1 MVRYERFMILEKVFD
16 WSSSF
21 DTNNDRFLKMSLLR
35 FYHGATHGKKGNK
48 LKMTMK
54 NRKRNGSVKKIVLT
68 GNFPQNGKQSGL
80 G

>member
-35 FYHGATHGKKGNK
+35 FYPGMTTGKKRKQIENDDEK
-48 LKMTMK
+48 QKKKQEYEK
-54 NRKRNGSVKKIVLT
+54 NRSDRK
-68 GNFPQNGKQSGL
+68 FPSKWQTERP
-80 G
+80 

>member
-1 MVRYERFMILEKVFD
+1 
-16 WSSSF
+16 
-21 DTNNDRFLKMSLLR
+21 MSLLR

-80 G
+80 ESL